1 MNKYIFLDFD
11 GVLNTEN
18 HQQELASVGKQRAD
32 KYGPLF
38 DPTAIRQ
45 LERIVEE
52 TGAKIC
58 LISSW
63 GYEGEE
69 KMRQLW
75 KDRKMPGELLAVCCN
90 SPIGIDDF
98 VLSCENPTPEMMV
111 GKGRDVKAFLS
122 AIKVPY
128 QYVILDDVPDFYSD
142 QMSHYIQVNP
152 IKGIDED
159 VARIALNI
167 LGYQ

>member
-1 MNKYIFLDFD
+1 M
-11 GVLNTEN
+11 VLNGMITFTN
-18 HQQELASVGKQRAD
+18 SDSMKRFSTIPVIITL
-32 KYGPLF
+32 LF
-38 DPTAIRQ
+38 ITGCSKNE

-52 TGAKIC
+52 TGAKTC

-142 QMSHYIQVNP
+142 QMNHYIQVNP

-167 LGYQ
+167 LGY